1 MPRTRKGSTPDH
13 QQALPLEN
21 PATRVLPMQLRAGDV
36 VFDANDADCEVVTRP
51 VGIAK
56 KHVIAHVRVPG
67 RPETE
72 KEERWEV
79 HERGSVRRRDEPS
92 GLTHPR

>member
-1 MPRTRKGSTPDH
+1 MAGPKKPSRPDR
-13 QQALPLEN
+13 QPALPLED
-21 PATRVLPMQLRAGDV
+21 PRTRVLPMQLRVGDV
-36 VFDANDADCEVVTRP
+36 VLDRLGNDWEVVSRP

-56 KHVIAHVRVPG
+56 KHVIARVRVPG

-79 HERGSVRRRDEPS
+79 YERVRVRRR
-92 GLTHPR
+92 